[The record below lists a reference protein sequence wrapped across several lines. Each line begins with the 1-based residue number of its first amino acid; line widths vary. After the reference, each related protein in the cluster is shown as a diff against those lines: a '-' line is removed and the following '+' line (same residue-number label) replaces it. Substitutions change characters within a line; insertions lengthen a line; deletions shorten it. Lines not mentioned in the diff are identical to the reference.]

1 MKVST
6 NSSHRS
12 DARVDQRPVSLPKK
26 EEDKSCHSITI
37 NKPPSKVYAF
47 CESQHNLDALLKK
60 LKVGFNCDV
69 NLVKDEINRSLNW
82 FSTEQSEIKTT
93 GHVWFNTAPQDLGT
107 VVTLVTDYS
116 MPGGVLTEL
125 LAKFK
130 GEDVD
135 TLILANLKRI
145 KCYLETGEIATI
157 EGQSSGHEDYRQ
169 KEYIH

>member
-6 NSSHRS
+6 DSSHRS

-26 EEDKSCHSITI
+26 KEDKSCHSITI
-37 NKPPSKVYAF
+37 NKPPSEVYAF
-47 CESQHNLDALLKK
+47 CENKNNLDALIKK

-69 NLVKDEINRSLNW
+69 TLVKDEINRSLNW

-93 GHVWFNTAPQDLGT
+93 GHVWFITAAQDLGT

-135 TLILANLKRI
+135 TLILTNLKRI
-145 KCYLETGEIATI
+145 KCYLETGEVATV
-157 EGQSSGHEDYRQ
+157 EGQSSGREEDQQ
-169 KEYIH
+169 KMYIH